1 MTTADLDRLERTALA
16 QFKDIGVVIQI
27 MPSEL
32 LALVRLARIGLE
44 ATT

>member
-16 QFKDIGVVIQI
+16 QFKDVGVMLQI
-27 MPSEL
+27 LPGEL